1 MLLDQSIT
9 YYHVQP
15 EMVQK
20 RSTQLTVTKWA
31 RLHPSSMMTHEPT
44 QGLQTPSVAIP
55 QIQCC
60 LPQMSPSNLP
70 LNICYNTSH
79 FSNNIV
85 RSSLLSFSLT
95 SHIETAPSSLR
106 KQSVKAVPTPL
117 PSHNV
122 RAPELQTPQI
132 APLCT
137 CAQQELPKELCL
149 VCLSAFNN

>member
-1 MLLDQSIT
+1 MYSQKWSRREALNSQSQSGHGFIPLPWWHMSLLKACRPLVWRYPKSSAVSHRCRHPTFLSISAT
-9 YYHVQP
+9 TGY
-15 EMVQK
+15 
-20 RSTQLTVTKWA
+20 
-31 RLHPSSMMTHEPT
+31 
-44 QGLQTPSVAIP
+44 I
-55 QIQCC
+55 
-60 LPQMSPSNLP
+60 
-70 LNICYNTSH
+70 TSH

-132 APLCT
+132 APLCA